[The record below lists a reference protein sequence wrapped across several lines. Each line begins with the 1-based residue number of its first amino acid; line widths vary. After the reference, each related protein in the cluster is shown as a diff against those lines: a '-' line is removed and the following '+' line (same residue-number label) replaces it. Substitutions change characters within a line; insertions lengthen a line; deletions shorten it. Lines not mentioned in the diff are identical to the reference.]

1 MTTRVFRCLVVA
13 LILCGVAGQPVGA
26 ADDRHKWWLSET
38 SRAELGLSDQQS
50 SDLDAV
56 FQSVLPR
63 MKAEKD
69 ELDRQDRALSALIAG
84 PADEVSVA
92 LGIDRVERARA
103 AANKTRTWMLY
114 RMYRVLSPD
123 QRVKVSAMHER
134 FERERRQNPC
144 AQSKPQ

>member
-1 MTTRVFRCLVVA
+1 M
-13 LILCGVAGQPVGA
+13 LCGVAGQPVGA

-69 ELDRQDRALSALIAG
+69 ELVPLQNAVGVRFALVTNKQVEDVG
-84 PADEVSVA
+84 PQHIQFGGGVAMVGEVSQIGSLHFENLAVAILTDFASLKLQSYLEFASVA
-92 LGIDRVERARA
+92 L
-103 AANKTRTWMLY
+103 
-114 RMYRVLSPD
+114 SD
-123 QRVKVSAMHER
+123 QRFQLLSLL
-134 FERERRQNPC
+134 
-144 AQSKPQ
+144 

>member
-1 MTTRVFRCLVVA
+1 MLVLLVA
-13 LILCGVAGQPVGA
+13 VGVVGRPAAA
-26 ADDRHKWWLSET
+26 ADDRHKWWLSEKY
-38 SRAELGLSDQQS
+38 RAELGLSDQQS

-63 MKAEKD
+63 MRGEKD
-69 ELDRQDRALSALIAG
+69 ELDRQDRALSALLSG
-84 PADEVSVA
+84 PSDEASVA

-123 QRVKVSAMHER
+123 QRVKVAEMHER

-144 AQSKPQ
+144 GQTKSQQ

>member
-1 MTTRVFRCLVVA
+1 MVLVLAVA
-13 LILCGVAGQPVGA
+13 SATGRPVTA
-26 ADDRHKWWLSET
+26 ADDRHKWWLSDQY
-38 SRAELGLSDQQS
+38 RAELGLSDQQS

-123 QRVKVSAMHER
+123 QRVKVAAMHER
-134 FERERRQNPC
+134 FERERRLNPC
-144 AQSKPQ
+144 AQLKSQ